1 MRIILIP
8 TTLLS
13 LTGFPLLVADL
24 LDLKAIYTRL
34 KEGLSDLRGWV
45 GAPEFEVI
53 GRLWPFLV

>member
-53 GRLWPFLV
+53 G